1 MQWPDGRFF
10 LATTFAVTLTATFAV
25 SFASLPGC
33 LAKSAPPQSYLVIA
47 VDRLGNALNGC
58 RSESDDAAGSGL
70 AELCKESVRFTHAFT
85 TSTLSAAA
93 VGSVLTGQYP
103 YGIGLRHNGRGELG
117 TLSAS
122 VETVAERAF
131 ENGFRTLFVVGGAPL
146 LRRTGLHQGFEVFDD
161 SLRPS
166 ARRMHRPAREVVDV
180 FMKWIEGRLRS
191 DDRSRNNL
199 VTDPFFA
206 VLHFAD
212 LQVPWSPSPDD
223 SGRVR
228 ESTVRGQLQE
238 IDETLMRLWNYL
250 RREKLWDQTTIVLV
264 GLQGD
269 STDVRASEI
278 PALDLHSDMTHV
290 TLLIKEGMRMPSR
303 VSAPGQP
310 DYKWSPKS
318 WSFDVNVSLADVGA
332 TLMEWVDPKV
342 PEMHEGEHGR
352 SLASALNGPGDSVE
366 AWRGLDRLIVSE
378 SAWARWQLDHQLP
391 IRVALRRGPHLYI
404 HDQTGTTSS
413 VYHTLTDAFEVSP
426 LPKRNKRTIEL
437 EQEFG
442 EIASRLGFQKFPGVT
457 AQQILEERWARAFFS
472 ARLGARAGEGF
483 PHISESDQQRM
494 EVYAENSIAAKSWLT
509 LQLWEL
515 GITPPAATVCSQM
528 VFSANSAPVLNSVF
542 DVELARV
549 CPFRGAKEVAKWVR
563 LPEGLDRA
571 RALDAIVRFD
581 QQRILGIRVA
591 EASHALGR
599 IWETGTVRRRDL
611 EGMEQLLSQP
621 EAGRLRQQIMR
632 RLRGQPEP

>member
-1 MQWPDGRFF
+1 MRWRDFRS
-10 LATTFAVTLTATFAV
+10 LLSVTLAAFSGAA
-25 SFASLPGC
+25 SFGVLSGC
-33 LAKSAPPQSYLVIA
+33 SWKTAPPQSYLVIA
-47 VDRLGNALNGC
+47 VDRLGNDFNGC

-103 YGIGLRHNGRGELG
+103 YGSGLRHNGRGELG

-122 VETVAERAF
+122 VETVAERAL
-131 ENGFRTLFVVGGAPL
+131 EKGFRTLFVAGGPPL
-146 LRRTGLHQGFEVFDD
+146 LRRTGLHQGFEIFDD
-161 SLRPS
+161 SLQPS
-166 ARRMHRPAREVVDV
+166 ARRMHRPAREVADV
-180 FMKWIEGRLRS
+180 FMKWIEGRLRT
-191 DDRSRNNL
+191 DDRSRNSL

-238 IDETLMRLWNYL
+238 IDETLMRLWTYL
-250 RREKLWDQTTIVLV
+250 RRQKLWDQTTIVLV

-269 STDVRASEI
+269 SADVRASEI

-290 TLLIKEGMRMPSR
+290 TLMIKEGVRSPTG

-310 DYKWSPKS
+310 DYKWSPKT

-332 TLMEWVDPKV
+332 TLMNWIDSDFTDA
-342 PEMHEGEHGR
+342 HDGEHGR
-352 SLASALNGPGDSVE
+352 SLADALTGPGDSVE
-366 AWRGLDRLIVSE
+366 EWRGLDRLIVSE
-378 SAWARWQLDHQLP
+378 SAWARWQLDQQLP
-391 IRVALRRGPHLYI
+391 IRVAIRRGPYLYI
-404 HDQTGTTSS
+404 HDQTGSTSS

-426 LPKRNKRTIEL
+426 LPKRNKRTVEL

-472 ARLGARAGEGF
+472 SRLGARAGEGV
-483 PHISESDQQRM
+483 PHISESDQQRI
-494 EVYAENSIAAKSWLT
+494 EAYSENSTAAKSWIT
-509 LQLWEL
+509 LQQWEQ
-515 GITPPAATVCSQM
+515 GVAPPAPTVCSQM
-528 VFSANSAPVLNSVF
+528 VFSASPAPMLNSIF
-542 DVELARV
+542 DVELSRV

-563 LPEGLDRA
+563 LPEGIERA
-571 RALDAIVRFD
+571 RALDSIVRID
-581 QQRILGIRVA
+581 QQRISGIRIA

-599 IWETGTVRRRDL
+599 IWETGTVRRRDI

>member
-1 MQWPDGRFF
+1 MQRPDFRIQSV
-10 LATTFAVTLTATFAV
+10 LTILVLVLTAVFA
-25 SFASLPGC
+25 LTPGC
-33 LAKSAPPQSYLVIA
+33 TLKKTPRQSYLVIV
-47 VDRLGNALNGC
+47 VDRLGNDFNGC

-93 VGSVLTGQYP
+93 AGSVLTGQFP
-103 YGIGLRHNGRGELG
+103 YGSGLRHNGRGELG

-122 VETVAERAF
+122 VETVAERAL
-131 ENGFRTLFVVGGAPL
+131 EKGFRTLFVAGGAPL

-161 SLRPS
+161 SLQPS
-166 ARRMHRPAREVVDV
+166 AIRMHRPAREVVDI
-180 FMKWIEGRLRS
+180 FMKWIEGRLRT
-191 DDRSRNNL
+191 DDRTRNSL

-206 VLHFAD
+206 VLHLAD

-238 IDETLMRLWNYL
+238 VDETLMRLWAYL
-250 RREKLWDQTTIVLV
+250 RREKLWDKTTIVLA

-269 STDVRASEI
+269 IADVRGSEI

-290 TLLIKEGMRMPSR
+290 TLMIKEGMRTPSGA
-303 VSAPGQP
+303 SAPGQP

-332 TLMEWVDPKV
+332 TLLAWIDPEVVDSRDK
-342 PEMHEGEHGR
+342 EHGR
-352 SLASALNGPGDSVE
+352 SLADALSGPGDSVE
-366 AWRGLDRLIVSE
+366 EWRNLNRLIVIE
-378 SAWARWQLDHQLP
+378 SAWARWQLDQQIP
-391 IRVALRRGPHLYI
+391 IRVAIRRGPYLYI
-404 HDQTGTTSS
+404 HDQTGSTSS
-413 VYHTLTDAFEVSP
+413 IYHTLTDAFEVSP
-426 LPKRNKRTIEL
+426 LPKRNKRTSEL

-442 EIASRLGFQKFPGVT
+442 DIAIRLGFQKFPGVT

-472 ARLGARAGEGF
+472 ARLGAREVERS
-483 PHISESDQQRM
+483 PHISESDQQRL
-494 EVYAENSIAAKSWLT
+494 EAYAEDSVAASSWID
-509 LQLWEL
+509 LQSWDK
-515 GITPPAATVCSQM
+515 GVSHPASNVCSQM
-528 VFSANSAPVLNSVF
+528 VFSASAAPILSSIF
-542 DVELARV
+542 EIELLRV
-549 CPFRGAKEVAKWVR
+549 CPFRGAKEVAKWAR
-563 LPEGLDRA
+563 LPEGIERA

-581 QQRILGIRVA
+581 QQRLTGIRVA

-599 IWETGTVRRRDL
+599 IWETGNVRRREI

-621 EAGRLRQQIMR
+621 EAVRLRQQIMR
-632 RLRGQPEP
+632 RLRGQPEL

>member
-1 MQWPDGRFF
+1 MRWPVGPI
-10 LATTFAVTLTATFAV
+10 LFAVTLVT
-25 SFASLPGC
+25 SFASLSGC
-33 LAKSAPPQSYLVIA
+33 SWKNEPPQSYLVIA
-47 VDRLGNALNGC
+47 VDRLGNDFNGC

-93 VGSVLTGQYP
+93 VGSLLTGQYP
-103 YGIGLRHNGRGELG
+103 YGSGLRHNGRGELG
-117 TLSAS
+117 TLSAN
-122 VETVAERAF
+122 VETVTERAL
-131 ENGFRTLFVVGGAPL
+131 ENGFRTLFVSGGAPL
-146 LRRTGLHQGFEVFDD
+146 LRRTGLHQGFEIFDD
-161 SLRPS
+161 SLQPS

-180 FMKWIEGRLRS
+180 FVKWIEGRLRT
-191 DDRSRNNL
+191 DDRSRNSL

-238 IDETLMRLWNYL
+238 IDETLMRLWTYL
-250 RREKLWDQTTIVLV
+250 RQEKLWDQTTIILV

-269 STDVRASEI
+269 STDVRATEI

-290 TLLIKEGMRMPSR
+290 TLMIKEGMRASSGS
-303 VSAPGQP
+303 SAPGQP
-310 DYKWSPKS
+310 DYKWSPKT

-332 TLMEWVDPKV
+332 TLMAWIDPTFTDV
-342 PEMHEGEHGR
+342 HDGEHGR
-352 SLASALNGPGDSVE
+352 SLADAISGPGDSVE

-378 SAWARWQLDHQLP
+378 SAWARWQLDQQLP
-391 IRVALRRGPHLYI
+391 IRVAIRRGPHLYI
-404 HDQTGTTSS
+404 HDQTRTTSS

-442 EIASRLGFQKFPGVT
+442 EIATRLGFQKFPGVT
-457 AQQILEERWARAFFS
+457 AQQIFEERWARAFFS
-472 ARLGARAGEGF
+472 TRLGARAGEGL
-483 PHISESDQQRM
+483 PHISESDQQRI
-494 EVYAENSIAAKSWLT
+494 ESYSENSVAAKSWIT
-509 LQLWEL
+509 LQQWDQ
-515 GITPPAATVCSQM
+515 GVAPPMASVCSQM
-528 VFSANSAPVLNSVF
+528 VFSASPAPMLTSMF
-542 DVELARV
+542 DVELSRL

-581 QQRILGIRVA
+581 QQRISGIRIA

-599 IWETGTVRRRDL
+599 IWETGTVRRREI